1 MPSLLAEGEH
11 SLKETAGHA
20 FVPSIPLRSPF
31 DIMWGSHRVE
41 ILLQGRETSSS
52 VLQTEPWRFIFFW
65 LLSDRAKERGKL
77 SLFLWLGADGA
88 DGYPKPLI

>member
-11 SLKETAGHA
+11 SLEETAGHA

-52 VLQTEPWRFIFFW
+52 VL
-65 LLSDRAKERGKL
+65 
-77 SLFLWLGADGA
+77 
-88 DGYPKPLI
+88 